1 MYVFISVILTVLTVF
16 VSDTTECTEQWAS
29 IKDGSLPGKY
39 LRIHIVLGP
48 DNIECCRFYEGV
60 PAGGGELVYNITCLG
75 NNQ

>member
-1 MYVFISVILTVLTVF
+1 MYVFISVILTV
-16 VSDTTECTEQWAS
+16 SDTTECSEQWAS

-60 PAGGGELVYNITCLG
+60 PAGGGEFSVQYNLSR
-75 NNQ
+75 